1 MQWVHLTAVGVWVGG
16 LFWLLFGLRGA
27 EPAARGAAVGRFVTI
42 ATAMLIVVLVT
53 GLARAMVEMGSLG
66 ALVDTGY
73 GITLLV
79 KVALVAGLVLLGA
92 LNHFYWAP
100 AVTRGEAGPVARRF
114 SLNSRGELVVGL
126 CILAATAVMS
136 GLAPPPPKPAS
147 TGAAAALPATVLVA
161 AASRASAPQTDEP
174 VPPLSSITT
183 APSRP

>member
-1 MQWVHLTAVGVWVGG
+1 
-16 LFWLLFGLRGA
+16 
-27 EPAARGAAVGRFVTI
+27 
-42 ATAMLIVVLVT
+42 
-53 GLARAMVEMGSLG
+53 MVELGSLG
-66 ALVDTGY
+66 ALVHTGY

-92 LNHFYWAP
+92 LNHFSWAP
-100 AVTRGEAGPVARRF
+100 AVTRGEAGPAARRF

-126 CILAATAVMS
+126 CILAATAVLS

-147 TGAAAALPATVLVA
+147 TSATGAASAVIVEA
-161 AASRASAPQTDEP
+161 AAQAAAPQTDVP